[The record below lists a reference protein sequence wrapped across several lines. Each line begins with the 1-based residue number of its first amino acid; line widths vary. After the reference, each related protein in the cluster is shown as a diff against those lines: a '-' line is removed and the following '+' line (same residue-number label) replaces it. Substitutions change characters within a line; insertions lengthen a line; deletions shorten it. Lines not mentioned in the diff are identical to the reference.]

1 MNTILTPTRRPWLA
15 TLFSLMTAGASAAP
29 AASNLPLVELPP
41 AATAGAPLA
50 TLVWVGI
57 GRASVWVDGAWRAA
71 PAHDYEFSVTQRRH
85 ADRWESI
92 KVQHRRHPDYDGSA
106 GARDQAHYFR
116 VDYPPAAGEAPRAF
130 RLQSSLGHGQGRID
144 ARFAEGL
151 MDFDARG
158 VSLFAP
164 YNRYRITQRYD
175 YAQGRLSE
183 TVELFKRSGE
193 RESPFMRFEEQ
204 AGLFSPGPVA
214 GVPGLP

>member
-1 MNTILTPTRRPWLA
+1 MNTTLTPTRRPWLA

-116 VDYPPAAGEAPRAF
+116 VDYPPAAGEAPPTWPGHPVTAHWRCQDPEQFETAAERRLALIRARTELER
-130 RLQSSLGHGQGRID
+130 RLRVFVNLPLGSLDRTSLQAQCD
-144 ARFAEGL
+144 ALG
-151 MDFDARG
+151 
-158 VSLFAP
+158 
-164 YNRYRITQRYD
+164 
-175 YAQGRLSE
+175 
-183 TVELFKRSGE
+183 
-193 RESPFMRFEEQ
+193 
-204 AGLFSPGPVA
+204 
-214 GVPGLP
+214 